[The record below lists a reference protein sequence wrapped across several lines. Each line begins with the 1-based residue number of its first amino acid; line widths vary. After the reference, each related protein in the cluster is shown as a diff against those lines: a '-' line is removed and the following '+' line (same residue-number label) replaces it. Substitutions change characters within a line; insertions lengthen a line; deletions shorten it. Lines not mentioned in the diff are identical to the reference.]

1 VRAIKDE
8 PGFRLDFN
16 PPLPPGNLYQ
26 QHRQQHDP
34 PVVSRICYRGGINY
48 RSDISQWVS
57 GFPSTDA
64 SLSSFAKRTIL
75 QHFSSTHQTNS
86 TVNVLN
92 RYVGGGRLDGLLTQS
107 PHTPVAGCTTTL
119 SREDGPG
126 WHGSIC
132 RVRFLVLTDSSHPFI
147 AWISL
152 LEWTDGTVDVRV
164 ATTEAPVADAGG
176 AFKHCFP
183 VTTLLARVALGRVAP
198 YVIDRQVDDD
208 NDDDSDSDGHGGWWD
223 DMDGDSDGEDSGGT
237 HEGKGKTAQPTADAL
252 MPIRISRGGQ
262 RRG

>member
-164 ATTEAPVADAGG
+164 ATTEAPVVGAGG
-176 AFKHCFP
+176 PFKHRFP
-183 VTTLLARVALGRVAP
+183 VTTQLARVALGSGVAP
-198 YVIDRQVDDD
+198 FVLDGRVVPQQQQQQQ
-208 NDDDSDSDGHGGWWD
+208 DDSDDDDDASDGD
-223 DMDGDSDGEDSGGT
+223 DMADGSGGEDAAAEEENGADD
-237 HEGKGKTAQPTADAL
+237 TASL
-252 MPIRISRGGQ
+252 G
-262 RRG
+262 